1 MSFSKRQ
8 KKRKREADEVD
19 LEILRHL
26 KSEQDE
32 ANLYVLSV
40 AERLRKLSPEQLS
53 LARLK
58 IEQVLYEVQYPP
70 LSSYNYAMQ

>member
-1 MSFSKRQ
+1 MV
-8 KKRKREADEVD
+8 KKRKCEADEVD

-32 ANLYVLSV
+32 ASLYGLSV
-40 AERLRKLSPEQLS
+40 AERLRKFSPDQVS

-58 IEQVLYEVQYPP
+58 IEQVLYEIQYPP
-70 LSSYNYAMQ
+70 LSSYNYDMQ